1 VLTDDDLAVW
11 VAGLDDLFALVAGR
25 FGRVEPRRRARA
37 YVRGLLAPL
46 AVKNG
51 WTLAEAAGDAT
62 PDGMQRLLNAAAGDA
77 DGVRDDVRGYV
88 ARHLGSA
95 DGVLVVDE
103 TGFLKKGARS
113 AGVQRQYSG
122 TAGRTG
128 NCQLGVFLADATGKG
143 RALVDRELYLP
154 KPWTDDRDRCRDAAV
169 PDDVAFAA
177 KPELARLML
186 GRALD
191 AGVPAAW
198 VTADEAYGRDGK
210 FRAWLEQRRTGY
222 VVAVD
227 SRQAITGSAGT
238 SRADALAAHAPDQ
251 AWKRRSCGNGSKGP
265 RVFDWAAATVPA
277 EGTEPPGWSRYLL
290 VRRSTARNAKDELEP
305 AYYLCC
311 APAGTPDEE
320 LIRVAG
326 SRWAVER
333 LVPARHPRPA
343 GARLPG
349 RHGGDR
355 PKSPGS
361 GLIPVTLG
369 EVRRLLAHLIT
380 QVPGRATAWAWS
392 NWRRHHQHRARMCHY
407 QRRQANYNEMLLS
420 Y

>member
-1 VLTDDDLAVW
+1 MLTDDDLAAW

-62 PDGMQRLLNAAAGDA
+62 PDGMQRLLNAAAWDA

-122 TAGRTG
+122 TAGRVE
-128 NCQLGVFLADATGKG
+128 NCQLGVFLAYATGKG

-154 KPWTDDRDRCRDAAV
+154 KSWTDDRDRCREAAV
-169 PDDVAFAA
+169 PDDVQFAT

-191 AGVPAAW
+191 AGLPAAW

-210 FRAWLEQRRTGY
+210 FRAWLEQRRVGY

-227 SRQAITGSAGT
+227 SRQAVPGSAGT

-265 RVFDWAAATVPA
+265 RVFDWAAATLP
-277 EGTEPPGWSRYLL
+277 EDGSEPPGWSRSLL
-290 VRRSTARNAKDELEP
+290 VRRSLTRNAQGR
-305 AYYLCC
+305 
-311 APAGTPDEE
+311 AGT
-320 LIRVAG
+320 
-326 SRWAVER
+326 R
-333 LVPARHPRPA
+333 LLPVLR
-343 GARLPG
+343 PG
-349 RHGGDR
+349 RH
-355 PKSPGS
+355 P
-361 GLIPVTLG
+361 
-369 EVRRLLAHLIT
+369 
-380 QVPGRATAWAWS
+380 
-392 NWRRHHQHRARMCHY
+392 
-407 QRRQANYNEMLLS
+407 
-420 Y
+420 